1 MASQWW
7 MTLTV
12 TLAGLVYSVDSVSV
26 GIAIP
31 NMMTSLRVDLDQV
44 QWVVTIS
51 MLVQTLMMPT
61 TGWLMGVLGPRSLF
75 LVSLILIS
83 SGTVLCSL
91 AWSLESL
98 LVFRVVQGLGFGPLQ
113 PVCMAML
120 YRTFPPA
127 QRGLALGLS
136 NVSPALGVSLGRL
149 SGGFL
154 VETFDWRM
162 VFSLT
167 LCLSVSSIVLG
178 LFLIPRETRPQQ
190 QLTVDTWGMC
200 ALGGFLIPLMLALT
214 QGRVEGWDSPYICL
228 LFALAGVSFLA
239 FITIE
244 LQSHA
249 PVVDLRLY
257 TNFNFAAGS
266 LVQFLVSVL
275 FMSSTFLITIFLQ
288 QVYQYTPSQ
297 VGVLT
302 FHEGWIF
309 GVGALLAG
317 PLAGRTDPRLPLVG
331 GLVGFAIVYFWL
343 GGISAVATSTRIVG
357 MLCLRSFSYAWV
369 NAPNMLMTLRTLP
382 EDKVGMA
389 TGLFSMARS
398 ISGTLGVA
406 LSATLLEH
414 QRATHAIELAQQQGG
429 LELPSQW
436 TMASLQQTFA
446 SLGEGTSVAHVQ
458 ATAYFH
464 DMMVAEATITAYQDI
479 FLLSGYIALL
489 NILPGLLR
497 KRRAGVREPSAEE
510 APMRAEKRSISPPAA
525 GAGKTPRA

>member
-1 MASQWW
+1 M
-7 MTLTV
+7 TV
-12 TLAGLVYSVDSVSV
+12 TVILAGLVYAVDSVSV

-31 NMMTSLRVDLDQV
+31 SMMTSLRADLDQI
-44 QWVVTIS
+44 QWVVTLS

-61 TGWLMGVLGPRSLF
+61 TGWLMGVLGHRALF
-75 LVSLILIS
+75 LISLLLVS

-98 LVFRVVQGLGFGPLQ
+98 LCFRIVQGLGFGPLQ
-113 PVCMAML
+113 PVCMALL
-120 YRTFPPA
+120 YRIFPPA
-127 QRGLALGLS
+127 QRGTAIGLFNMS
-136 NVSPALGVSLGRL
+136 AALGVSIGRL

-154 VETFDWRM
+154 VESFDWRM
-162 VFSLT
+162 IFYLT
-167 LCLSVSSIVLG
+167 LSFSVSSVVLG
-178 LFLIPRETRPQQ
+178 WFLIPGETRPQQ
-190 QLTVDTWGMC
+190 QVTVDTWGILAM
-200 ALGGFLIPLMLALT
+200 GGFLGPLMLALT
-214 QGRVEGWDSPYICL
+214 QGRFEGWDSPYICL
-228 LFALAGVSFLA
+228 LFAVAGISFFA
-239 FITIE
+239 FIIIE

-257 TNFNFAAGS
+257 TNFNFAVGS

-275 FMSSTFLITIFLQ
+275 FMSSTFLLTIFLQ
-288 QVYQYTPSQ
+288 QVYQYTPAQ

-317 PLAGRTDPRLPLVG
+317 RLADRTDPRLPLVF
-331 GLVGFAIVYFWL
+331 GLVCFAIVYFWL
-343 GGISAVATSTRIVG
+343 GGISAVATSTLIVA
-357 MLCLRSFSYAWV
+357 MLCVRSFSYACV

-382 EDKVGMA
+382 EDKLGMA
-389 TGLFSMARS
+389 TGLFSVARS

-406 LSATLLEH
+406 LSATLLETR
-414 QRATHAIELAQQQGG
+414 RATHAIALAQQQGS

-436 TMASLQQTFA
+436 TMTSLQQIFA
-446 SLGEGTSVAHVQ
+446 SLGEVSSVVQVQ

-464 DMMVAEATITAYQDI
+464 QLLEAEATIMAYQDI

-497 KRRAGVREPSAEE
+497 KRHEGGREPGGE
-510 APMRAEKRSISPPAA
+510 AALHRAEQHGRAVIKPPAA
-525 GAGKTPRA
+525 GAGRTPGA